1 MRRSHL
7 APIACAVLTAA
18 WLASSSVVAAPAAR
32 IVAIGDVHG
41 AGEPFVA
48 ILQRAGLID
57 AQRHWTGGSTVFVQT
72 GDLFDR
78 GTAVREVLDLLMKL
92 EPEASKAGGRLQLL
106 LGNHEYMNLL
116 GLTRDVAPESFRS
129 FADAGSEQRR
139 ERAFAA
145 AAKIRRTGPPDK
157 AAWLAEHPIG
167 YVEYRDAFRANAP
180 YGRWLRS
187 KPIVVEVDGTV
198 FMHGGV
204 NPEFTT
210 ESLDSMNRR
219 ARRELTEWED
229 GVRWLQ
235 QHDLAAPY
243 STLSEI
249 LDVVQAELTRL
260 GTKRKQESLT
270 EDDTNEI
277 RVLLP
282 LLNINDSSLLNP
294 DGPLWFRGFDTWAD
308 SEGAAQIAGLLR
320 KYRVKRFVTGHTPRP
335 TGRITTRFNGAL
347 FLIDTGMLNG
357 RFYPSGRPSALE
369 IVGET
374 VTPLYVEK

>member
-1 MRRSHL
+1 MRRGHL
-7 APIACAVLTAA
+7 APLVVVLTAA
-18 WLASSSVVAAPAAR
+18 WLASSYVVAAPASR

-41 AGEPFVA
+41 AGEAFVS

-57 AQRHWTGGSTVFVQT
+57 AQRRWTGGTTVFVQT
-72 GDLFDR
+72 GDLLDR

-92 EPEASKAGGRLQLL
+92 EPEAARAGGRLELL
-106 LGNHEYMNLL
+106 LGNHEYKNLL
-116 GLTRDVAPESFRS
+116 AQTRDVAPELFQS

-139 ERAFAA
+139 EQAFAA
-145 AAKIRRTGPPDK
+145 AAKISRTGPLDRT
-157 AAWLAEHPIG
+157 AWLAEHPIG
-167 YVEYRDAFRANAP
+167 YVEYRDALRANAP

-187 KPIVVEVDGTV
+187 KRIVAEIDGTV

-210 ESLDSMNRR
+210 ESLDSINRR

-235 QHDLAAPY
+235 QHNFAVPY
-243 STLSEI
+243 STFTEI
-249 LDVVQAELTRL
+249 LDAVQAELTRL

-270 EDDTNEI
+270 DDDMSEI

-282 LLNINDSSLLNP
+282 LLNIGDSSLLNP
-294 DGPLWFRGFDTWAD
+294 NGPLWFRGFDTWTDA
-308 SEGAAQIAGLLR
+308 EGAGQIAGLLR

-335 TGRITTRFNGAL
+335 NGRITARFDGAL

-369 IVGET
+369 IAGDT

>member
-1 MRRSHL
+1 MRRGHL
-7 APIACAVLTAA
+7 ATLVVVLTAA
-18 WLASSSVVAAPAAR
+18 WLASSYGVAAPASR

-41 AGEPFVA
+41 AGDAFVS
-48 ILQRAGLID
+48 ILQRTGLID
-57 AQRHWTGGSTVFVQT
+57 AQRRWTGGTTVFVQT
-72 GDLFDR
+72 GDLLDR

-92 EPEASKAGGRLQLL
+92 EPEAAKAGGRLELL

-116 GLTRDVAPESFRS
+116 AQTRDVAPELFQS

-139 ERAFAA
+139 EQAFAA
-145 AAKIRRTGPPDK
+145 AAKISRTGPLDK
-157 AAWLAEHPIG
+157 TAWLSEHPIG
-167 YVEYRDAFRANAP
+167 YVEYRDALRANAP

-187 KPIVVEVDGTV
+187 KRVVAEIDGTV

-210 ESLDSMNRR
+210 ESLDSINRR

-235 QHDLAAPY
+235 QHNFAVPY
-243 STLSEI
+243 STFTEI
-249 LDVVQAELTRL
+249 LDAVQAELTRL

-270 EDDTNEI
+270 EDDVSEI

-282 LLNINDSSLLNP
+282 LLNIGDSSLLNP
-294 DGPLWFRGFDTWAD
+294 NGPLWFRGFDTWTDA
-308 SEGAAQIAGLLR
+308 EGAGQIAGLLR
-320 KYRVKRFVTGHTPRP
+320 KYRVKRFVTGHTPRSN
-335 TGRITTRFNGAL
+335 GRITARFNGAL

-369 IVGET
+369 IAGDS